1 MIQLQFNRLIKK
13 ISRDFKINEIPRNTQ
28 TTYRANFNEPE
39 ELVKDIFRF
48 SGYSIEQ
55 EYNEQLNFHSYF
67 DKNPRFFEIIELNDL
82 VELLT
87 SNQNHFEN
95 IDINDKEKIIKTIK
109 NYIIFLYQKEQKIV
123 FDKDELEKYAN
134 GLEAYFRGDEMIFIS
149 KSPLDGFYSN
159 VERIELEKDLSI
171 QRISLNERE
180 ELFSRYSHL
189 SNFTRSNLLLN
200 EYWLIN
206 EYIPKEKAMM
216 GINAYAQ
223 FIDEE
228 FLKFL
233 RLFKNGTIG
242 IHHSKSESKYWNPEF
257 SWYDGL
263 SSQSFTHVVG
273 NGNYIIEKDEIN
285 QFIDLWTKYR
295 KIDFS
300 RDGALNIAIKRFN
313 DSFTRRDVEDRII
326 DLMIAFEALFLKEDE
341 KMELTFK
348 LALRTAIF
356 LKNKDVGGDDLFHFM
371 KVAYNTR
378 SNIIHGA
385 KTKDKIK
392 VKKSINVDEYDELTL
407 HEFLN
412 KLEDIFRKCLLRYIK
427 EFSNFQINELID
439 SIDKKI
445 LK

>member
-1 MIQLQFNRLIKK
+1 MIHLQFDRLIKK
-13 ISRDFKINEIPRNTQ
+13 ISCDIKINEIPQ
-28 TTYRANFNEPE
+28 EMQKTYRANFNEPE
-39 ELVKDIFRF
+39 ELVKDIFRY
-48 SGYSIEQ
+48 SGYSIKE

-67 DKNPRFFEIIELNDL
+67 DKNPLFFEIIELNDL
-82 VELLT
+82 VELLI
-87 SNQNHFEN
+87 SNQKHFEN
-95 IDINDKEKIIKTIK
+95 IDIYDKEKIIKTIK
-109 NYIIFLYQKEQKIV
+109 NYIIFLYQKEQKII
-123 FDKDELEKYAN
+123 FDKEELEKYAN
-134 GLEAYFRGDEMIFIS
+134 GLEAHFRGDEMIFIS

-159 VERIELEKDLSI
+159 VKRIELEKGLSI

-180 ELFSRYSHL
+180 ELFSRYS
-189 SNFTRSNLLLN
+189 NLWSDVKNKLLEN

-206 EYIPKEKAMM
+206 EYVPKEKAMR
-216 GINAYAQ
+216 GINGYAQ
-223 FIDEE
+223 FIEDE

-233 RLFKNGTIG
+233 RIFKNGTIG
-242 IHHSKSESKYWNPEF
+242 IHHNRSESKYWNPEF
-257 SWYDGL
+257 SWYNGL
-263 SSQSFTHVVG
+263 SSKSFTHIVG
-273 NGNYIIEKDEIN
+273 NGNYIIEKDEIR

-295 KIDFS
+295 EIDFS

-356 LKNKDVGGDDLFHFM
+356 LKNKDVEGDNLFNFM

-378 SNIIHGA
+378 SNIIHGV

-392 VKKSINVDEYDELTL
+392 VKKSINVGEYDEFTL

-412 KLEDIFRKCLLRYIK
+412 KLEDVFRKSLLKYIE
-427 EFSNFQINELID
+427 EFNNYQINELID
-439 SIDKKI
+439 SIDQKI

>member
-1 MIQLQFNRLIKK
+1 MIHLQFDRLIKK
-13 ISRDFKINEIPRNTQ
+13 ISCDTKINEIPRDIQ
-28 TTYRANFNEPE
+28 TTYKANFDDPK
-39 ELVKDIFRF
+39 ELVKDIFKC

-67 DKNPRFFEIIELNDL
+67 DKNPRFFEIIESSDL
-82 VELLT
+82 VELLI
-87 SNQNHFEN
+87 SNQNHFKN
-95 IDINDKEKIIKTIK
+95 VDIYNKEKIVDTIK
-109 NYIIFLYQKEQKIV
+109 NYIVFLYQKEQKIV
-123 FDKDELEKYAN
+123 FDKEELEKYAN
-134 GLEAYFRGDEMIFIS
+134 ELESYFIGHEMIFIS

-159 VERIELEKDLSI
+159 VERIELEKGLFI

-180 ELFSRYSHL
+180 ELFSSASFL
-189 SNFTRSNLLLN
+189 SRFTRRKLLIN

-206 EYIPKEKAMM
+206 EYVPNEET
-216 GINAYAQ
+216 INEYAQ
-223 FIDEE
+223 FIEEE

-233 RLFKNGTIG
+233 RIFKNGTIG
-242 IHHSKSESKYWNPEF
+242 IHHNKSELKYWNPDYLF
-257 SWYDGL
+257 YSGL
-263 SSQSFTHVVG
+263 SSQLFTHVVG
-273 NGNYIIEKDEIN
+273 NGNYIIKKDEKN

-356 LKNKDVGGDDLFHFM
+356 LKNKDVEGDNLFNFM

-378 SNIIHGA
+378 SNIIHGV

-392 VKKSINVDEYDELTL
+392 VKKSINVGEYDEFTL

-412 KLEDIFRKCLLRYIK
+412 KLEDVFRKSLLKYIE
-427 EFSNFQINELID
+427 EFNNYQINELID
-439 SIDKKI
+439 SIDQKI